1 MLDKFINIFEGLE
14 RAYGQFKK
22 NDKKL
27 SVKVEGRPWVEHK
40 PLTKQLWENHLNGV
54 GNRLGVF
61 PLKDDGTC
69 KWGAIDIDVN
79 NYDYEDLLKN
89 IRKFK
94 LPLIMFRS
102 KSGRAHVYMFMKE
115 FTNAEEVQTVMKKFA
130 GQLGLANILD
140 RVYPMQTSLEDKKD
154 GSWLNM
160 PYFNHEEGSTYAYT
174 DEFED
179 ATIEQFFELYDKYAQ
194 TDLADYLKEEI
205 ETPKKKNKPAKEK
218 TLEDFFLP
226 CTKNC
231 LKLNGGK
238 IPSENRNDYLLHMY
252 TWSMRAVEKGV
263 EKIEAYSKMDA
274 ATLLKHFNREYMARP
289 LEEKEIDNTI
299 LKSTDR
305 EYNYLCKRPPIKKY
319 CDASACVRNRCG
331 IDPKQAE
338 ELITAE
344 ESVGNIT
351 EYTSKPPIFY
361 ESVDVK
367 NSSGDSFIRIRVQM
381 KGSELIDKTKWVNK
395 LADSGCFP
403 RPSILKMKP
412 FDFSTFQYARLDKRQ
427 LEEASEEASDDHEF
441 KNTVYAFIRKATVSY
456 DQVAL
461 LDGGCYVEKKTHDLH
476 FKLGRFMEY
485 LKSQRDNTSQR
496 QVCFNLKHIMQA
508 KNLRGKVY
516 NEALGKDVSCPTWHF
531 ISDPEQYIVLGDQAI
546 PVTPKKK
553 EIKHEKD

>member
-1 MLDKFINIFEGLE
+1 MLEKFINIFEGLE

-27 SVKVEGRPWVEHK
+27 SVKVEGRPWIEHK
-40 PLTKQLWENHLNGV
+40 PLTSQLWENHLNGV

-79 NYDYEDLLKN
+79 NYDYENLLKK
-89 IRKFK
+89 IRELK

-115 FTNAEEVQTVMKKFA
+115 FTSAEEVQTVMKKFA
-130 GQLGLANILD
+130 GRLGLADILD
-140 RVYPMQTSLEDKKD
+140 RVYPMQTSLADKKD

-179 ATIEQFFELYDKYAQ
+179 ASIDQFFELYDQHVQ
-194 TDLADYLKEEI
+194 TDLTEFLREEI
-205 ETPKKKNKPAKEK
+205 QEPRKKSKTVKEK
-218 TLEDFFLP
+218 KLEDFFLP

-238 IPSENRNDYLLHMY
+238 VPSENRNDYLLHMY

-274 ATLLKHFNREYMARP
+274 AALLKHFNRQYLERP
-289 LEEKEIDNTI
+289 LEEKEIDNTV

-305 EYNYLCKRPPIKKY
+305 EYKYLCKRQSIKKY
-319 CDASACVRNRCG
+319 CDVSACLRNLCG

-344 ESVGNIT
+344 EAVGNIT
-351 EYTSKPPIFY
+351 EYTSEPPIYY

-367 NSSGDSFIRIRVQM
+367 SRSGDGFTRIRVEM
-381 KGSELIDKTKWVNK
+381 KGSELIDKTKWVNI
-395 LADSGCFP
+395 LADSGSFP
-403 RPSILKMKP
+403 RPAILKMKP
-412 FDFSTFQYARLDKRQ
+412 LDFQAFQYARLEKRQ
-427 LEEASEEASDDHEF
+427 YEEAEEEASDNHEF
-441 KNTVYAFIRKATVSY
+441 KMIVYDFIRKATVSFNQG
-456 DQVAL
+456 DL
-461 LDGGCYVEKKTHDLH
+461 LDGGCYVTQEGRLH
-476 FKLGRFMEY
+476 FKLRRLMEY
-485 LKSQRDNTSQR
+485 LKSQKNNTSQKKI
-496 QVCFNLKHIMQA
+496 CFKLKHIMKA
-508 KNLRGKVY
+508 KHLSGKVF
-516 NEALGKDVSCPTWHF
+516 NKALKKNISCPTWHF
-531 ISDPEQYIVLGDQAI
+531 ASDPEQYTVLGDNTKK
-546 PVTPKKK
+546 VT
-553 EIKHEKD
+553 HEKD

>member
-319 CDASACVRNRCG
+319 CDASACIRN
-331 IDPKQAE
+331 
-338 ELITAE
+338 
-344 ESVGNIT
+344 
-351 EYTSKPPIFY
+351 
-361 ESVDVK
+361 
-367 NSSGDSFIRIRVQM
+367 RIRVQM

-441 KNTVYAFIRKATVSY
+441 KSKVYAFIRKATVSY
-456 DQVAL
+456 DEAAL
-461 LDGGCYVEKKTHDLH
+461 LDGGCYVDRKTNDLH
-476 FKLGRFMEY
+476 FKLERFMEY
-485 LKSQRDNTSQR
+485 LKSQKDNTSQK

-508 KNLRGKVY
+508 KNLRGKVR
-516 NEALGKDVSCPTWHF
+516 NKVSKKDVSCPTWHF
-531 ISDPEQYIVLGDQAI
+531 ESDPEQYTVLGDATKK
-546 PVTPKKK
+546 VT
-553 EIKHEKD
+553 HEKD

>member
-1 MLDKFINIFEGLE
+1 MLEKFINIFEGLE

-27 SVKVEGRPWVEHK
+27 SVKVEGRPWIEHK
-40 PLTKQLWENHLNGV
+40 PLTSQLWENHLNGV

-79 NYDYEDLLKN
+79 NYDYENLLKK
-89 IRKFK
+89 IRELK

-115 FTNAEEVQTVMKKFA
+115 FTSAEEVQTVMKKFA
-130 GQLGLANILD
+130 GRLGLADILD
-140 RVYPMQTSLEDKKD
+140 RVYPMQTSLADKKD

-179 ATIEQFFELYDKYAQ
+179 ASIDQFFELYDQHVQ
-194 TDLADYLKEEI
+194 TDLTEFLREEI
-205 ETPKKKNKPAKEK
+205 QEPRKKSKTVKEK
-218 TLEDFFLP
+218 KLEDFFLP

-238 IPSENRNDYLLHMY
+238 VPSENRNDYLLHMY

-274 ATLLKHFNREYMARP
+274 AALLKHFNRQYLERP
-289 LEEKEIDNTI
+289 LEEKEIDNTV

-305 EYNYLCKRPPIKKY
+305 EYKYLCKRQSIKKY
-319 CDASACVRNRCG
+319 CDVSACLRNLCG

-344 ESVGNIT
+344 EAVGNIT
-351 EYTSKPPIFY
+351 EYTSEPPIYY

-367 NSSGDSFIRIRVQM
+367 SRSGDGFTRIRVEM
-381 KGSELIDKTKWVNK
+381 KGSELIDKTKWVNI
-395 LADSGCFP
+395 LADSGSFP
-403 RPSILKMKP
+403 RPAILKMKP
-412 FDFSTFQYARLDKRQ
+412 LDFQAFQYARLEKRQ
-427 LEEASEEASDDHEF
+427 YEEAEEEASDNHEF
-441 KNTVYAFIRKATVSY
+441 KMIVYDFIRKATVSFNQG
-456 DQVAL
+456 DL
-461 LDGGCYVEKKTHDLH
+461 LDGGCYVTQEGRLH
-476 FKLGRFMEY
+476 FKLKRLMEY
-485 LKSQRDNTSQR
+485 LKSQKNNISQKK
-496 QVCFNLKHIMQA
+496 VCFRLRHIMKA
-508 KNLRGKVY
+508 EHLSGKVF
-516 NEALGKDVSCPTWHF
+516 NKALKKNISCPTWHF
-531 ISDPEQYIVLGDQAI
+531 ASDPEQYTVLGDNTKK
-546 PVTPKKK
+546 VT
-553 EIKHEKD
+553 HEKD

>member
-1 MLDKFINIFEGLE
+1 MLEKFINIFEGLE

-27 SVKVEGRPWVEHK
+27 SVKVEGRPWIEHK
-40 PLTKQLWENHLNGV
+40 PLTSQLWENHLNGV

-79 NYDYEDLLKN
+79 NYDYENLLKK
-89 IRKFK
+89 IRELK

-115 FTNAEEVQTVMKKFA
+115 FTSAEEVQTVMKKFA
-130 GQLGLANILD
+130 GRLGLADILD
-140 RVYPMQTSLEDKKD
+140 RVYPMQTSLADKKD

-179 ATIEQFFELYDKYAQ
+179 ASIDQFFELYDQHVQ
-194 TDLADYLKEEI
+194 TDLTEFLREEI
-205 ETPKKKNKPAKEK
+205 QEPRKKSKTVKEK
-218 TLEDFFLP
+218 KLEDFFLP

-238 IPSENRNDYLLHMY
+238 VPSENRNDYLLHMY

-274 ATLLKHFNREYMARP
+274 AALLKHFNRQYLERP
-289 LEEKEIDNTI
+289 LEEKEIDNTV

-305 EYNYLCKRPPIKKY
+305 EYKYLCKRQSIKKY
-319 CDASACVRNRCG
+319 CDVSACLRNLCG

-344 ESVGNIT
+344 EAVGNIT
-351 EYTSKPPIFY
+351 EYTSEPPIYY

-367 NSSGDSFIRIRVQM
+367 SRSGDGFTRIRVEM
-381 KGSELIDKTKWVNK
+381 KGSELIDKTKWVNI
-395 LADSGCFP
+395 LADSGSFP
-403 RPSILKMKP
+403 RPAILKMKP
-412 FDFSTFQYARLDKRQ
+412 LDFQAFQYARLEKRQ
-427 LEEASEEASDDHEF
+427 YEEAEEEASDNHEF
-441 KNTVYAFIRKATVSY
+441 KMIVYDFIRKATVSFNQG
-456 DQVAL
+456 DL
-461 LDGGCYVEKKTHDLH
+461 LDGGCYVTQEGRLH
-476 FKLGRFMEY
+476 FKLRRLMEY
-485 LKSQRDNTSQR
+485 LKSQKNNISQKK
-496 QVCFNLKHIMQA
+496 VCFRLRHIMKA
-508 KNLRGKVY
+508 EHLSGKVF
-516 NEALGKDVSCPTWHF
+516 NKALKKNISCPTWHF
-531 ISDPEQYIVLGDQAI
+531 ASDPEQYTVLGDNTKK
-546 PVTPKKK
+546 VT
-553 EIKHEKD
+553 HEKD

>member
-1 MLDKFINIFEGLE
+1 
-14 RAYGQFKK
+14 
-22 NDKKL
+22 
-27 SVKVEGRPWVEHK
+27 
-40 PLTKQLWENHLNGV
+40 
-54 GNRLGVF
+54 
-61 PLKDDGTC
+61 
-69 KWGAIDIDVN
+69 
-79 NYDYEDLLKN
+79 
-89 IRKFK
+89 
-94 LPLIMFRS
+94 MFRS

-115 FTNAEEVQTVMKKFA
+115 FTSAEEVQTVMKKFA
-130 GQLGLANILD
+130 GKLGLADILD

-160 PYFNHEEGSTYAYT
+160 PYFNHEEGSTFAYT

-179 ATIEQFFELYDKYAQ
+179 ATIDQFFELYDKYAQ
-194 TDLADYLKEEI
+194 IDLADYLKEEI
-205 ETPKKKNKPAKEK
+205 ETPKNKPAKEK

-274 ATLLKHFNREYMARP
+274 ATLLKHFNREYMLKP

-319 CDASACVRNRCG
+319 CDASACLRNRCG

-367 NSSGDSFIRIRVQM
+367 NRSGDGFIRIRVQM

-412 FDFSTFQYARLDKRQ
+412 FDFSTFQYARLEKRQ
-427 LEEASEEASDDHEF
+427 CEEAVEEASDDHEF
-441 KNTVYAFIRKATVSY
+441 KNMVYAFIRKATVSFNQ
-456 DQVAL
+456 DAL
-461 LDGGCYVEKKTHDLH
+461 LEGGCYVEKNGRLH
-476 FKLGRFMEY
+476 FRLGRFMEY
-485 LKSQRDNTSQR
+485 LKSQKDNTSQK

-508 KNLRGKVY
+508 KNLRGKIRNKVSK
-516 NEALGKDVSCPTWHF
+516 KDVSCPTWYF
-531 ISDPEQYIVLGDQAI
+531 ESDPEQYTVLGDA
-546 PVTPKKK
+546 TKK
-553 EIKHEKD
+553 ITHEKD